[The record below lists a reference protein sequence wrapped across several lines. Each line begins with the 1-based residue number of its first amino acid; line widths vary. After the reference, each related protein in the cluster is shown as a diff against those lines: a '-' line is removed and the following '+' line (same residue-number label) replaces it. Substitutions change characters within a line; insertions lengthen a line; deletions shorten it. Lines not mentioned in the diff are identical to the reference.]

1 MKTLDTVIINY
12 WLVIDLD
19 FIMFIGDKMTNLSP
33 WKIILLKKKKSCK
46 RYSDYHFFFYL
57 FFFSKYPNNQI
68 KCDDYWHDFLQRV
81 RAMVNEWLNI
91 KYRWC
96 NYLLL
101 LSWVLIDAIRFI
113 IANVQSLC
121 NMFFFFNLAMQQG

>member
-1 MKTLDTVIINY
+1 MKTLDTVIFNY

-19 FIMFIGDKMTNLSP
+19 FMMFIGDKMTNLSP
-33 WKIILLKKKKSCK
+33 WKPFFWKKKSCK

-57 FFFSKYPNNQI
+57 CFFPKYPNNQI
-68 KCDDYWHDFLQRV
+68 KCDDYWHGFLQRV
-81 RAMVNEWLNI
+81 RAIVNKWLNI

-96 NYLLL
+96 NYILL

-113 IANVQSLC
+113 IVNVQSLC